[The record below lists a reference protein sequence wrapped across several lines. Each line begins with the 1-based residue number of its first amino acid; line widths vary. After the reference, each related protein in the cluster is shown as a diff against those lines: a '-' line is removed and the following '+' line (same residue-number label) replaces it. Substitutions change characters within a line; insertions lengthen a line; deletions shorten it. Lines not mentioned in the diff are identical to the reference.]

1 MADEQVKEQRV
12 LLPTSTST
20 MKSFMDAA
28 QHHAL
33 LLSLK
38 VDELTAE
45 NAELAR
51 KVDLLG
57 VEINE
62 LKAKK

>member
-1 MADEQVKEQRV
+1 MAEEQKQI

-20 MKSFMDAA
+20 MKTFLEAA

-45 NAELAR
+45 NAELSR
-51 KVDLLG
+51 KLDIAG
-57 VEINE
+57 IEISD

>member
-1 MADEQVKEQRV
+1 MADEQRV
-12 LLPTSTST
+12 LLPVSTST
-20 MKSFMDAA
+20 MKNFMEGA

-45 NAELAR
+45 KEELTR
-51 KVDLLG
+51 KLDAANIELTD
-57 VEINE
+57 

>member
-1 MADEQVKEQRV
+1 MSDAAKEQRV
-12 LLPTSTST
+12 LLPTSTTT
-20 MKSFMDAA
+20 MKVFMETA

-45 NAELAR
+45 NAELSR
-51 KVDLLG
+51 KLDLAT
-57 VEINE
+57 ID
-62 LKAKK
+62 KKEK

>member
-1 MADEQVKEQRV
+1 MAEEQKQI

-20 MKSFMDAA
+20 MKAFAEAA

-45 NAELAR
+45 NAELTR

-57 VEINE
+57 IEISD
-62 LKAKK
+62 LKVKK

>member
-1 MADEQVKEQRV
+1 MAEEQKQI

-20 MKSFMDAA
+20 MKTFLEAA

-45 NAELAR
+45 NAELVH

-57 VEINE
+57 IEISD
-62 LKAKK
+62 LKVKK